1 MCTEINDSYQALME
15 AGLSLKDIKQK
26 IKAKAEEY
34 QGFMSEEA
42 ILFLIAKEYN
52 LKVNSLYIDSDFYD
66 EFEERIDYDEFT
78 INISKIK
85 ENMTNIVLLGRI
97 EKRIGV
103 RNFVHK
109 DGTSGNVGSFL
120 INDGTGRI
128 KIVLWGDQSKIME
141 NNYFQNGEII
151 RIIGGYSKKDINNN
165 LEVHLGRNGKIILA
179 PDDVNLKRFPLINEL
194 NKAKPEKKPI
204 LKIRDLHDFDG
215 YVKNIEGIIDFV
227 LDFKEIN
234 LKNGEKS
241 FLFKFVLRDET
252 SSIIVVIW
260 GINAIEYL
268 KFINQGEKVKLY
280 NVRVKFNTFTQQ
292 NEISFIKNS
301 KLIKN

>member
-1 MCTEINDSYQALME
+1 MCTEINDLYQALME

-52 LKVNSLYIDSDFYD
+52 LKVNSPCIDSDFYD
-66 EFEERIDYDEFT
+66 EFEEKIDYDEFT
-78 INISKIK
+78 INVSELK

-120 INDGTGRI
+120 INDGTGCI

-151 RIIGGYSKKDINNN
+151 RIIGGYSKKDINND
-165 LEVHLGRNGKIILA
+165 LEVHLGRKGKIILA
-179 PDDVNLKRFPLINEL
+179 PDDVNLKRFPLLNEL
-194 NKAKPEKKPI
+194 NKPKNEKKPI
-204 LKIRDLHDFDG
+204 LKIRDLQKFDG
-215 YVKNIEGIIDFV
+215 FVKSIEGIIERV
-227 LDFKEIN
+227 LDFKELT

-241 FLFKFVLRDET
+241 FLFKFVLRDDT
-252 SSIIVVIW
+252 SSINVVIW
-260 GINAIEYL
+260 GMNAVKCL
-268 KFINQGEKVKLY
+268 KYVNQGEKVKISNIMVKY
-280 NVRVKFNTFTQQ
+280 NRFTQQ
-292 NEISFIKNS
+292 NEISFIRNS

>member
-1 MCTEINDSYQALME
+1 MCTKANDLYQALID
-15 AGLSLKDIKQK
+15 AGLSLNEIKQK
-26 IKAKAEEY
+26 IKAKVEEY
-34 QGFMSEEA
+34 QGYLSEEA
-42 ILFLIAKEYN
+42 TLFLVAKEYGLN
-52 LKVNSLYIDSDFYD
+52 IHSSYIDSDYN
-66 EFEERIDYDEFT
+66 ELEKRIDYDEFT
-78 INISKIK
+78 IKLSEIK
-85 ENMTNIVLLGRI
+85 ENMSNIVLLGRI

-103 RNFVHK
+103 RNFLHK
-109 DGTSGNVGSFL
+109 DGTSGIVGSFL
-120 INDGTGRI
+120 INDGTGCI
-128 KIVLWGDQSKIME
+128 KIVLWGAQSNIME

-151 RIIGGYSKKDINNN
+151 RIIGGYSKKDINSN

-215 YVKNIEGIIDFV
+215 YVKNIEGIIDCV
-227 LDFKEIN
+227 LDFKEVN

-241 FLFKFVLRDET
+241 FLFKFVLRDDT
-252 SSIIVVIW
+252 SSITVVIW

-280 NVRVKFNTFTQQ
+280 NVKVKFNTFTQQ